1 MISVPI
7 TDENIEME
15 LYDGSG
21 GGNTSTDG
29 NFGSTYSNGP
39 GSVKKLKEI
48 LRRQKHDSEDEDSP
62 DVDFNYE
69 DEDSLSS
76 ELAELYSYTEANDFQ
91 LCQKDFEDFTNKYN
105 FPKTWKCMGEEGK
118 QDTAIQLMLD
128 QLEVASNTDRLTA
141 ARSLLYIGQGC
152 WLECQSDAECLQNIQ
167 DNVIL
172 LYKNGVFIAFVEL
185 LNLEIE
191 NSTAATNALRKLAV
205 SLADSIELRVILS
218 LLYTMTLVLRTHEN
232 TEMRENFIAELNLP
246 MVDDD
251 YLAIRLLTMVT
262 RFCSGSAPHFPMK
275 KCLLLLWKVLLAS
288 LGGMEDL
295 RKLKTEYRNNANL
308 PDVLEDTLTI
318 SRTMR
323 AASPP
328 ASATDILETTNNRRN
343 NRPGFK
349 RSMMAKQSS
358 LDESDVQGLE
368 LDGDYGS
375 NSDRGFDFDNSNN
388 GDDSGTAENP
398 FAEHE
403 NGEENQNDFNLN
415 GEGVTNNTQNGTDA
429 DIDSSDKASA
439 QDGSEENMGFDRD
452 SPRPDT
458 PLLQKEQVPRC
469 LPWTPKVRLKELDSF
484 LDNTRTKFVG
494 FSLSE
499 DRTTLAGLPQPIHE
513 GVRILRSHMY
523 KSLAEVQIETEED
536 IARNPMSRP
545 ESTVRQSPAE
555 ILYQNMLPS
564 LPQYMIALLK
574 ILLAAAPTSKAK
586 TDSINIMTDVLPEEM
601 PMTVVQSMKLGID
614 VNRHKEIIVK
624 SVSAILLLLLKHFK
638 INHVYQFEF
647 MSQHLVFANCIPLV
661 LKFFNQNIM
670 AYIGSKN
677 NIALLDF
684 PSCVIGE
691 QPPAE
696 LTSESLDVPGSS
708 PDSLNGS
715 GSGACL
721 IPQAC
726 WRNMFSC
733 INLLRVLNKLTK
745 WKHSRIMM
753 LVVFKSAPILKR
765 TLKVKHAMLQLYVL
779 KLLKMQTKY
788 LGRQWRKSNMKTMS
802 AIYTK
807 VRHRLNDDWAFGNDV
822 DSRPW
827 DFQAEECSL
836 RCAVD
841 RFNHRRYEKTSQS
854 AAAATARAA
863 AAAGGSGLDAGSHNR
878 DMIEPDDFE
887 PVDNCIS
894 SVLGREI
901 ELTDEFKS
909 NYEKWLEHEVFGT
922 TIQWEHLLGD
932 VGHIEKEENID
943 VREDVSNAEPNIE
956 DPHHILKHIS
966 QIQPVTTI

>member
-1 MISVPI
+1 
-7 TDENIEME
+7 
-15 LYDGSG
+15 
-21 GGNTSTDG
+21 
-29 NFGSTYSNGP
+29 
-39 GSVKKLKEI
+39 
-48 LRRQKHDSEDEDSP
+48 
-62 DVDFNYE
+62 
-69 DEDSLSS
+69 
-76 ELAELYSYTEANDFQ
+76 
-91 LCQKDFEDFTNKYN
+91 
-105 FPKTWKCMGEEGK
+105 
-118 QDTAIQLMLD
+118 
-128 QLEVASNTDRLTA
+128 
-141 ARSLLYIGQGC
+141 
-152 WLECQSDAECLQNIQ
+152 
-167 DNVIL
+167 
-172 LYKNGVFIAFVEL
+172 
-185 LNLEIE
+185 
-191 NSTAATNALRKLAV
+191 
-205 SLADSIELRVILS
+205 
-218 LLYTMTLVLRTHEN
+218 
-232 TEMRENFIAELNLP
+232 
-246 MVDDD
+246 
-251 YLAIRLLTMVT
+251 
-262 RFCSGSAPHFPMK
+262 
-275 KCLLLLWKVLLAS
+275 
-288 LGGMEDL
+288 
-295 RKLKTEYRNNANL
+295 
-308 PDVLEDTLTI
+308 
-318 SRTMR
+318 
-323 AASPP
+323 
-328 ASATDILETTNNRRN
+328 
-343 NRPGFK
+343 
-349 RSMMAKQSS
+349 
-358 LDESDVQGLE
+358 
-368 LDGDYGS
+368 
-375 NSDRGFDFDNSNN
+375 
-388 GDDSGTAENP
+388 
-398 FAEHE
+398 
-403 NGEENQNDFNLN
+403 
-415 GEGVTNNTQNGTDA
+415 
-429 DIDSSDKASA
+429 
-439 QDGSEENMGFDRD
+439 
-452 SPRPDT
+452 
-458 PLLQKEQVPRC
+458 
-469 LPWTPKVRLKELDSF
+469 
-484 LDNTRTKFVG
+484 
-494 FSLSE
+494 
-499 DRTTLAGLPQPIHE
+499 
-513 GVRILRSHMY
+513 MY

-807 VRHRLNDDWAFGNDV
+807 VRHRLNDDWAFGNGKLIIDFLCTDYPFSYIFYILQVLLILRHTLFPDV

-863 AAAGGSGLDAGSHNR
+863 AAAAAAGGNGPEAGSNNR
-878 DMIEPDDFE
+878 DMIVSIRGHF
-887 PVDNCIS
+887 
-894 SVLGREI
+894 
-901 ELTDEFKS
+901 FKNMS
-909 NYEKWLEHEVFGT
+909 YL
-922 TIQWEHLLGD
+922 D
-932 VGHIEKEENID
+932 
-943 VREDVSNAEPNIE
+943 
-956 DPHHILKHIS
+956 
-966 QIQPVTTI
+966 